1 MYNHGGETNPSD
13 GIVASSSRQT
23 SSLCQVPKRPRLC
36 SAVCINNR
44 SPSLG
49 ATANLND
56 NDELHISATIN
67 AYKEPSDEAILKWQ
81 EIQLAHSI
89 VDNTVNRVVES
100 YLFLL
105 DEAENSQN
113 PGLEESAILM
123 AINEHGLQNNDE
135 NDAANRPAVAALPQ
149 PRALPLEPSSRDQV
163 QRCAILTSAAAA
175 YLDNAIECL
184 TSDDDSTDD
193 EDIVLTESNSDSSF
207 SIGSNLY
214 SNLAADHPTNSEH
227 YDFMEAAIAVAIQK
241 KGLTPHSRQMS
252 PNR

>member
-1 MYNHGGETNPSD
+1 MYNHGGETNNPSD
-13 GIVASSSRQT
+13 DIVASSSRQS
-23 SSLCQVPKRPRLC
+23 SSLCQAPKRPRIS
-36 SAVCINNR
+36 SAVCMSNG

-49 ATANLND
+49 ATADLTD
-56 NDELHISATIN
+56 NDDFNISATIN

-100 YLFLL
+100 YLLL
-105 DEAENSQN
+105 FDEAEDSQN

-135 NDAANRPAVAALPQ
+135 NDAANEPAVAVAAEPQ
-149 PRALPLEPSSRDQV
+149 QRASPLEPPSNDQV
-163 QRCAILTSAAAA
+163 QRHHCAILTSAAAA

-184 TSDDDSTDD
+184 TSDEDSTDD
-193 EDIVLTESNSDSSF
+193 EDVVLNESISPGSSNITDSAGEIPS
-207 SIGSNLY
+207 
-214 SNLAADHPTNSEH
+214 NSEH
-227 YDFMEAAIAVAIQK
+227 FDFMEAAVAVAIQK
-241 KGLTPHSRQMS
+241 KGLTPHSMQMS